1 MKTKRDVAM
10 LILMNKEGKFLLQHR
25 AEHLERWP
33 GIWGL
38 FGGGIEEGETP
49 EEGFM
54 REIREE
60 LSYRVENPRLLLS
73 EDFDGKYAF
82 GKKYLF
88 TCVHDESQE
97 ICLCAESQAYGWF
110 NLDEI
115 KNLKDTR
122 IHESDFANIV
132 KILENPK
139 LYKL

>member
-10 LILMNKEGKFLLQHR
+10 LILKNKEGKFLLQHR

-49 EEGFM
+49 EEGFL

-60 LSYRVENPRLLLS
+60 LGYNAENPRLLLS
-73 EDFDGKYAF
+73 EEFDGKHSF
-82 GKKYLF
+82 GMKHLF

-97 ICLCAESQAYGWF
+97 LCLCAESQAYGWF

-115 KNLKDTR
+115 ENIKDTN
-122 IHESDFANIV
+122 IHKSDFANIK
-132 KILENPK
+132 KIMQNPE
-139 LYKL
+139 LYDL